1 MGTIG
6 ASTRSWNS
14 EARVAVIT
22 VGVDVISYSGATD
35 AIIRSALARRSSY
48 VCVATV
54 NNVMES
60 YDSPDF
66 RRVMNNADLV
76 TPDGMPLVWALK
88 LLGHKNATRVY
99 GPDLTPILLE
109 KATVEGLPVGF
120 YGGAPEVLSRLV
132 EVVAQRFPR
141 LQVAY
146 AFSPP
151 FRSLTPEEDEQVV
164 GDINRP
170 GVRILFIGLNT
181 PKQDYWMAAHKG
193 RIQAVMV
200 GVGAAFD
207 FMAGTKRQAP
217 RWMMKIGMEWFFRL
231 AIEPKRLWKR
241 YLKHNPR
248 FVVLFALQLLG
259 LKRFPNGSTSKA

>member
-1 MGTIG
+1 MGTIP
-6 ASTRSWNS
+6 
-14 EARVAVIT
+14 
-22 VGVDVISYSGATD
+22 SGAFILGMQVHPTSY
-35 AIIRSALARRSSY
+35 AQAAGLLPGWAARHSSKY
-48 VCVATV
+48 VCIATV

-76 TPDGMPLVWALK
+76 TPDGMPLVWALR
-88 LLGHKNATRVY
+88 LLGYRNATRVY

-109 KATVEGLPVGF
+109 KAAAEGLPVGF
-120 YGGAPEVLSRLV
+120 YGGAPEVLHRLV

-151 FRSLTPEEDEQVV
+151 FRPLTPEEDEQVV
-164 GDINRP
+164 GDINRSDA
-170 GVRILFIGLNT
+170 RILFIGLNT

-193 RIQAVMV
+193 RVQAVMV

-217 RWMMKIGMEWFFRL
+217 RWMMRIGMEWFFRL
-231 AIEPKRLWKR
+231 VTEPRRLWKR
-241 YLKHNPR
+241 YLKQNPR

-259 LKRFPNGSTSKA
+259 LKRFPSGKASQV